1 MDAAQMLTAQ
11 EIARQCEYL
20 AGVAEQRAPENA
32 PGRSSDTGSASEL
45 PTRGSSSPVTPS
57 QGTRSQASQ
66 GSGRTRHLRLAD
78 PVTEPI
84 QRITE
89 PEPDSLGTNSA
100 DAAPEGLTNRE
111 WGILAFERQ
120 WWKREGAKER
130 AIRELFDLSP
140 SRYYQLLNALLDRPE
155 AERADPMLIKRL
167 RRLRNS
173 RQRQRETAGRS
184 FTTPSREGTS
194 WHGSSR
200 SRPSGDTEE

>member
-20 AGVAEQRAPENA
+20 ASIAEQRAPEND
-32 PGRSSDTGSASEL
+32 PGRSSDTGSASAL
-45 PTRGSSSPVTPS
+45 PAQDSSPTDTSPQGSARQPS
-57 QGTRSQASQ
+57 QGR
-66 GSGRTRHLRLAD
+66 GRTRHLRLAD

-100 DAAPEGLTNRE
+100 DTAPEGLTNRE

-173 RQRQRETAGRS
+173 RQRQRDTAGRS
-184 FTTPSREGTS
+184 FTTPSQDGSSWRGTS
-194 WHGSSR
+194 RNGPSR
-200 SRPSGDTEE
+200 DTEE